1 MAMIV
6 MIEGGDE
13 GALRRWYPAVFF
25 GLLMDLWAFI
35 ILPSYCCCGGGVV
48 CV

>member
-1 MAMIV
+1 MAMMV

-35 ILPSYCCCGGGVV
+35 ILPSYCCCCGGVV